1 MKLWHKIALLILV
14 IIVFF
19 LGRTLINAGFFTKI
33 EPHFNGTVTEIG
45 GFHGAEDITIDKA
58 KGLALISS
66 NDFSDNTLNGAI
78 YLLNLNEDAKK
89 PIKLTEKLPFDDF
102 HPHGISLYKS
112 LDGAKKLFV
121 VNHRK
126 TGDFIEIFQF
136 TDSTLVHLESITD
149 PLFVSPNDIVGV
161 GERTFYLTND
171 HDEENSS
178 WRSKK
183 DLLQIPM
190 GNVCYYDGKK
200 ASILADG
207 FLYANGINVSLDG
220 KKLFAAA
227 TTGQKIRVF
236 DRDISTGNLTETD
249 EIAIKGADN
258 IELDE
263 VGNLWVG
270 CHPKLLAFLTHSK
283 DHSKPSPSEIV
294 KIDYK
299 SKGNFTLKS
308 VYLNDGKPVSGSS
321 VGAVFGDKLL
331 IGTVFENKILLC
343 SLKK

>member
-1 MKLWHKIALLILV
+1 MKLWLKITLGIVV

-19 LGRTLINAGFFTKI
+19 VGRTLINAGFFTKI
-33 EPHFNGTVTEIG
+33 EPHFDGTATEIG
-45 GFHGAEDITIDKA
+45 GFEGAEDITIDKET
-58 KGLALISS
+58 GLALISS
-66 NDFSDNTLNGAI
+66 NDFNDNTLNGAI
-78 YLLNLNEDAKK
+78 FLLNLNENVPK
-89 PIKLTEKLPFDDF
+89 PIKLTTNLPFDDF
-102 HPHGISLYKS
+102 HPHGISLFKPNN
-112 LDGAKKLFV
+112 GTKKLFV

-126 TGDFIEIFQF
+126 AGNFIEIFQF
-136 TDSTLVHLESITD
+136 TDSTLVHLESISD
-149 PLFVSPNDIVGV
+149 PLFISPNDIVGV
-161 GERTFYLTND
+161 GERMFYLTND
-171 HDEENSS
+171 HDEVMSN
-178 WRSKK
+178 WRAKK

-190 GNVCYYDGKK
+190 GNVCYFDGKK

-227 TTGQKIRVF
+227 TSGQKIRVF
-236 DRDISTGNLTETD
+236 DRDVSTGILTESD

-270 CHPKLLAFLTHSK
+270 CHPKLLAFLAHSK
-283 DHSKPSPSEIV
+283 DHTKLSPSEII

-299 SKGNFTLKS
+299 SKGNYSLKS
-308 VYLNDGKPVSGSS
+308 IYLNDGKPVSASS

-331 IGTVFENKILLC
+331 IGTVFENKVLFC
-343 SLKK
+343 TMKK

>member
-1 MKLWHKIALLILV
+1 MKLWLKIIIGIVV
-14 IIVFF
+14 IIAFF
-19 LGRTLINAGFFTKI
+19 LGRTLVNAGFFTKI
-33 EPHFNGTVTEIG
+33 EPHFNGTVTEID
-45 GFHGAEDITIDKA
+45 GFHGAEDISIDKA

-66 NDFSDNTLNGAI
+66 SDYSPEMPNGAI
-78 YLLNLNEDAKK
+78 YLLNLNEDAPK

-112 LDGAKKLFV
+112 LNGAKKLFV

-126 TGDFIEIFQF
+126 AGNFIEIFQF

-149 PLFVSPNDIVGV
+149 PLFVSPNDVVGV

-171 HDEENSS
+171 HDEVKSD

-190 GNVCYYDGKK
+190 GNVCYFDGKK

-207 FLYANGINVSLDG
+207 FLYANGINTSLDG
-220 KKLFAAA
+220 RKLFVAA
-227 TTGQKIRVF
+227 TTGQKIKVF
-236 DRDISTGNLTETD
+236 DRDVTTGSLTESD

-263 VGNLWVG
+263 VGNLWIG
-270 CHPKLLAFLTHSK
+270 CHPKLLAYLAHSK
-283 DHSKPSPSEIV
+283 DHSKLSPSEII
-294 KIDYK
+294 KISYK
-299 SKGNFTLKS
+299 SKGNYTLES
-308 VYLNDGKPVSGSS
+308 IYLNDGKPVSASS

-331 IGTVFENKILLC
+331 IGTVFGNKILLN